1 MKGRDTP
8 MPDPTKEEQAKA
20 RAAAEASAAARPAPA
35 AMTEARPAPARQ
47 DFAAPVPADATPALV
62 ETLKNLEARSRPAGY
77 ASATPGLDEAPDG
90 KPVYRV
96 KGRLVNAHDREVN
109 EDGSLVHPEQ
119 QSVDVY
125 GRLT

>member
-1 MKGRDTP
+1 

-20 RAAAEASAAARPAPA
+20 RAAAEASAAATPAPRPA
-35 AMTEARPAPARQ
+35 AMTEARPAPARP

-77 ASATPGLDEAPDG
+77 ASATPGLDEAG
-90 KPVYRV
+90 ERGPVYRV